1 MEASV
6 ITALAAAGASII
18 GATASVSMTW
28 VNQHKQ
34 TARELT
40 KVMLRDREAL
50 YGEFITE
57 ASRLAVD
64 AVSHSLETLEK
75 LVHLYGIIGRIR
87 LLASDE
93 ILAEAEKCCQRI
105 VELYSRPNINIE
117 QINGS
122 IDLEKLDPIKRF
134 SSACRAELMRIA
146 VSFDRSWEVRCGRI

>member
-6 ITALAAAGASII
+6 ITAVAAAGASII
-18 GATASVSMTW
+18 GATASVSMSW

-87 LLASDE
+87 LIASEE

-105 VELYSRPNINIE
+105 VELYSGPNIDVQKID
-117 QINGS
+117 S
-122 IDLEKLDPIKRF
+122 SFDLEKLDPIKFF

-146 VSFDRSWEVRCGRI
+146 GHFDRSWEVKCGGI

>member
-50 YGEFITE
+50 YGEFIIE

-87 LLASDE
+87 LVASEE
-93 ILAEAEKCCQRI
+93 ILAEAEMCCQRI
-105 VELYSRPNINIE
+105 VELYLGPNLDID
-117 QINGS
+117 QIDTS
-122 IDLEKLDPIKRF
+122 SDLEKLDPIKRF
-134 SSACRAELMRIA
+134 SSTCRADLMGIMR
-146 VSFDRSWEVRCGRI
+146 SF